1 MAFPSYYREGVPK
14 SLIEASATGRPI
26 VTCDSTGCRDVVDDG
41 VNGFLIEP
49 RNVDMLADRLK
60 QLIVDRELRLK
71 MGLASRSKTEKFSI
85 ENVVNTHIKIYES
98 LICDR

>member
-1 MAFPSYYREGVPK
+1 M
-14 SLIEASATGRPI
+14 
-26 VTCDSTGCRDVVDDG
+26 
-41 VNGFLIEP
+41 IEP
-49 RNVDMLADRLK
+49 RNVDMLAYRLK

-71 MGLASRSKTEKFSI
+71 MGLASRSKAEREFSI